1 MGENLLLRDALIEYD
16 SGEKKQNTFFGEKS
30 MAFMTARE
38 TRRRQKR
45 WEGEGER
52 ERERERSLFLASAS
66 VLIVSKEKET
76 RRGGGGRPLPSI
88 GRETMSTGRDMESSV
103 MDITEEGERKL

>member
-52 ERERERSLFLASAS
+52 ERERERERK
-66 VLIVSKEKET
+66 IVVSRVGVGIDRFQRERNAK
-76 RRGGGGRPLPSI
+76 RR
-88 GRETMSTGRDMESSV
+88 GRETSPQHW
-103 MDITEEGERKL
+103 EGDYVNGT